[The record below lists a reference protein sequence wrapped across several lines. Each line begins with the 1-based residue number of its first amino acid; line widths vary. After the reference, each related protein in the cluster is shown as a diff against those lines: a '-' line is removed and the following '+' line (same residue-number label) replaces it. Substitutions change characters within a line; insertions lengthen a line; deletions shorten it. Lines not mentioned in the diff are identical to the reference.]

1 MHWAVS
7 DVHGCYEQYRKLLE
21 KIHFSPSDT
30 LYFLGDAVDRGPE
43 PMKVVLDLASR
54 DNVVPLLG
62 NHDWLAWQ
70 VLRRFGETN
79 RPRRLAK
86 RYSGRGC
93 PVLLLAEA
101 GRADHFRQLPP
112 GYPCPAAN
120 YAGILCPV

>member
-43 PMKVVLDLASR
+43 PMKVVLDLAGR
-54 DNVVPLLG
+54 ENVVPLLG

-70 VLRRFGETN
+70 VLRRFGETI
-79 RPRRLAK
+79 AQ
-86 RYSGRGC
+86 GG
-93 PVLLLAEA
+93 
-101 GRADHFRQLPP
+101 LPKGTP
-112 GYPCPAAN
+112 EEVAQ
-120 YAGILCPV
+120 

>member
-70 VLRRFGETN
+70 VLRRFGETIVQGGLPKVL
-79 RPRRLAK
+79 RKRLPSITFGG
-86 RYSGRGC
+86 SG
-93 PVLLLAEA
+93 A
-101 GRADHFRQLPP
+101 GRPL
-112 GYPCPAAN
+112 
-120 YAGILCPV
+120 